1 MDEAIMIISF
11 VTAVINLIIAIPLYK
26 ASRKWKSSSLR
37 GRNLSG
43 AFKLIK
49 SSISKSCKK

>member
-1 MDEAIMIISF
+1 MDEVIMIISL
-11 VTAVINLIIAIPLYK
+11 VTAVINLITAIPLYK

-49 SSISKSCKK
+49 SSISKLCKN